1 MQKEVTLSTEG
12 YEILSSGSII
22 VPSNEYVQFEINGLR
37 FRFSFVQESD
47 EDNAEVKIS
56 KNVETDQSGKKC
68 LTVLISNVRN
78 SFFGS
83 IRQSMQVAT
92 IDGRS
97 LSVRFSLL
105 SINIDEE
112 SKTEDRLLFY
122 TWYLSKKINQ
132 EE

>member
-1 MQKEVTLSTEG
+1 MQMDVTLSTEG

-56 KNVETDQSGKKC
+56 KNVETGQSGKIC
-68 LTVLISNVRN
+68 LTVLVSNVRN

-122 TWYLSKKINQ
+122 TWYLSKKINK